1 MAGVVAAV
9 LPAAGCGIRLE
20 DDAPRIPLVP
30 TRTPVP
36 AEAELVALTRDTA
49 SLARLAASV
58 DGSLAADL
66 ATLHGRQ
73 YTVLRTT
80 LMARGVPA
88 DDLEALPAGSPTS
101 SASAAASLPPTPAPS
116 PAVTPVAGRAALA
129 TAEGASA
136 AGAAG
141 FAEVEDDLAP
151 TIASLHAQRYAAAS
165 LLRGRPPAVPLDAL
179 GGDRVAELA
188 TSTGAAVYFL
198 EVVAARSTGAVR
210 ARSDTT
216 LAALRDLRADQL
228 AGGAQADPSLGHPLP
243 FPVDGPAA
251 AARLARESLRTLRAG
266 YGEHLGPIVA
276 SDGGAGLA
284 ALTRWLGSV
293 EVEAH
298 RWGVELEP
306 FPGLT

>member
-58 DGSLAADL
+58 GGSLAADL

-73 YTVLRTT
+73 YTVLRTN
-80 LMARGVPA
+80 LVALGVPA
-88 DDLEALPAGSPTS
+88 DDLEAPPAGSPPS
-101 SASAAASLPPTPAPS
+101 SAPPPPS
-116 PAVTPVAGRAALA
+116 PSPTGPPSTAVTPVAGRAALA
-129 TAEGASA
+129 TAEAASA
-136 AGAAG
+136 ATAAA
-141 FAEVEDDLAP
+141 FAGVHDDLVP
-151 TIASLHAQRYAAAS
+151 TIASLHAQRFAAAS
-165 LLRGRPPAVPLDAL
+165 ILGGRPPAVPLDPI
-179 GGDRVAELA
+179 GGDRVAALA
-188 TSTGAAVYFL
+188 TSTEAAVYFL
-198 EVVAARSTGAVR
+198 EVVAARSTGALR
-210 ARSDTT
+210 ARCDTT
-216 LAALRDLRADQL
+216 LVALRDLRADQL
-228 AGGAQADPSLGHPLP
+228 AGGAQADASLGHPLP
-243 FPVDGPAA
+243 FPVEGRAS

-266 YGEHLGPIVA
+266 YGEHLGPMVE